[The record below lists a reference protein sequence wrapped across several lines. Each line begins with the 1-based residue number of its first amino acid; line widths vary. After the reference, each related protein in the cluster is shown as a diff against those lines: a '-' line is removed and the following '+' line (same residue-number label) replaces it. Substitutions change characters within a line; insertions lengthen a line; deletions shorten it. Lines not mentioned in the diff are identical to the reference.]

1 MTAYKYLFDI
11 DSPADLRRLPESA
24 LRDVAAEV
32 REYLIDVI
40 TQVGGHFGA
49 GLGVVELTVALHY
62 VFDTPRDRIIFDTG
76 HQGYPHK
83 ILTGRRDALPTIRQY
98 GGLSGFLKRSES
110 PYDVFGAGHA
120 STSIS
125 AALGITIARD
135 LKGEDFKVIAVIGD
149 GAMTGGLA
157 YEAMNNCGVQKRNI
171 IVILNDN
178 NMSIAP
184 NVWAISNYFTEIFTT
199 PTALKLRQQFKE
211 IAAQA
216 GPIGDRIRFLIG
228 RIEDG
233 FKAVL
238 TPGMLFESL
247 GFKYFGPI
255 NGHNIGQLVR
265 ILRHIKE
272 LPGPILLHVRTQ
284 KGKGYKPA
292 ETDKQFLH
300 AIGKVDKITGNA
312 IASPALTPPPPT
324 YQKVFGEALREIMRE
339 NPRVV
344 GITAA
349 MPDGTGLDIVQKEFP
364 DRVFDVGIAEGHAV
378 TSAAG
383 MATEGIIP
391 VCAIYSTFLQR
402 AFDMIVHDVALQHLH
417 VVFALDRAGVVG
429 ADGPTHHGVLDLAY
443 MRIIPGSVVMAPKD
457 EQELRDML
465 YSAIYAYTGGP
476 VSLRYPRGNAV
487 GVPLRPMQIIPLGKG
502 ELLREGTHIALV
514 AVGPVVYRALQA
526 AELLHKH
533 YGISAAVVNARF
545 VKPLDEELLCS
556 IAQATQHVMTIEDGQ
571 IAGGFGSAVAEL
583 FAQRQLSDVRLK
595 IHGIGDHFVEHGT
608 QEELYRLL
616 ALDAD
621 GIAQTA
627 VDFLASAHAMHVA
640 STSHTN
646 RR

>member
-32 REYLIDVI
+32 RKYLIDVI

-49 GLGVVELTVALHY
+49 GLGVIELTVALHY

-125 AALGITIARD
+125 AALGIAIARD

-199 PTALKLRQQFKE
+199 PTALKLRQHFKE
-211 IAAQA
+211 IASQA

-339 NPRVV
+339 NSRVV

-417 VVFALDRAGVVG
+417 VVFALDRAGLVG

-465 YSAIYAYTGGP
+465 YSAIYAYTSGP

-487 GVPLRPMQIIPLGKG
+487 GVPLRPMQILPLGKG
-502 ELLREGTHIALV
+502 EVLRQGTHIALV
-514 AVGPVVYRALQA
+514 AVGPVVYRVLQA

-533 YGISAAVVNARF
+533 YGINATVVNARF

-556 IAQATQHVMTIEDGQ
+556 VAHSTQHVMTIEDGQ
-571 IAGGFGSAVAEL
+571 ISGGFGSAVAEL
-583 FAQRQLSDVRLK
+583 FAQRQLTDVRLK

-621 GIAQTA
+621 GIAHAA
-627 VDFLASAHAMHVA
+627 VDFLASVHATHVA
-640 STSHTN
+640 CTSHTN